1 MEQGFSMSAASSTLT
16 KWSSMVMLTLATL
29 LSGCAASSTSTKNT
43 VNASSHASGSVVE
56 IKGEAMYRER
66 IALPTEAN
74 LIVQLL
80 DVSRMDAPAQV
91 LAEQVNSGAKS
102 PTPFS
107 FMMRADQFV
116 PGHTYA
122 VGARVMLKDK
132 LLFINTQAY
141 HVDPNSTQPMTIVLE
156 KIGR

>member
-1 MEQGFSMSAASSTLT
+1 MEQGFSMSEVPSMLT
-16 KWSSMVMLTLATL
+16 KWSTMVILTLATVV
-29 LSGCAASSTSTKNT
+29 SGCSASNSSTNKELKMT
-43 VNASSHASGSVVE
+43 SSLSDSVIE
-56 IKGEAMYRER
+56 IKGEALYRER
-66 IALPTEAN
+66 ILLPNEAN

-80 DVSRMDAPAQV
+80 DVSRMDVPATV

-107 FMMRADQFV
+107 FKIERDRLVA
-116 PGHTYA
+116 GHTYA
-122 VGARVMLKDK
+122 VGARIMLKDK

-141 HVDPNSTQPMTIVLE
+141 HIDQNSTQPMTIVLE